1 MIDGHMKRKKIILFS
16 ITGILLLCVI
26 CVAGAALFTNRMNRQ
41 SYHVYCEL
49 LTPGIS
55 LSEAENRLSSVGP
68 YSISGGPRY
77 YYVSFQATM
86 TYISVG
92 KMRLFFD
99 DDRLVG
105 AVRNTSLSDWS
116 QVEDCQNN
124 R

>member
-1 MIDGHMKRKKIILFS
+1 MKEKKIILFS

-26 CVAGAALFTNRMNRQ
+26 CVAGAALLTEQMARQ

-49 LTPGIS
+49 LMPGIS
-55 LSEAENRLSSVGP
+55 LSEAENRLSSVGA

-77 YYVSFQATM
+77 YYISFQDTM
-86 TYISVG
+86 TYISLG

-99 DDRLVG
+99 DDKLVG
-105 AVRNTSLSDWS
+105 AARNTSLSDWT
-116 QVEDCQNN
+116 EGADCQNN